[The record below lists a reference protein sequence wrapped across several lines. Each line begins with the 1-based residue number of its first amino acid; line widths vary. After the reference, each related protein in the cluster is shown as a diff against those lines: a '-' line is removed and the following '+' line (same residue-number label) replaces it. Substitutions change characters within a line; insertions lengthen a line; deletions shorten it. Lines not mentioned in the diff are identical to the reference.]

1 MSLLFEVSWRCESK
15 LTLFPGPRYFEHRFR
30 RFAPPVRACGVAR
43 AVRASPAAGSSASA
57 RVSRESSRSRTRL
70 SRLGYESPG
79 SRCASPR
86 RASSGA
92 SHEGQGVRNANGNAR
107 AANTN
112 VFGKHTMWPPGS
124 HPPLTP
130 REVSRSPPGRRA
142 FRRPLRTRCA
152 DFLVSTCAYVHL
164 RPGLQR

>member
-1 MSLLFEVSWRCESK
+1 MSPKLQI
-15 LTLFPGPRYFEHRFR
+15 LTLFRAAISLNTFTLR
-30 RFAPPVRACGVAR
+30 APVRAW
-43 AVRASPAAGSSASA
+43 ASRGPSA
-57 RVSRESSRSRTRL
+57 RPRPR
-70 SRLGYESPG
+70 
-79 SRCASPR
+79 APR
-86 RASSGA
+86 RARGSRDSTLAASIVAGLVARWGLAGHAATPRRPARRRRCVGA
-92 SHEGQGVRNANGNAR
+92 SHELQLEGVRNANGNAR

>member
-1 MSLLFEVSWRCESK
+1 MRISLNTF
-15 LTLFPGPRYFEHRFR
+15 TLR
-30 RFAPPVRACGVAR
+30 APVRAW
-43 AVRASPAAGSSASA
+43 ASRGPSA
-57 RVSRESSRSRTRL
+57 RPRPR
-70 SRLGYESPG
+70 
-79 SRCASPR
+79 APR
-86 RASSGA
+86 RARGSRDSTLAASIVAGLVARCRGSLRGTPPRPDALRRRRCVGA
-92 SHEGQGVRNANGNAR
+92 SHELQLEGVRNANGNAR